1 MRPEEVINKMK
12 ETRDQS
18 ETGHSKRTEFGHGPG
33 HEEVVLPIVGP
44 SKRKIG
50 VEPLDPPPVKQP
62 SDSPGPVRH
71 LSASEVDL
79 IGLVGSTEVP
89 ALLIPADSSRPVTK
103 TEFDLD
109 KLWKYDAVG
118 YDKNRLFLTEE
129 NAYLDHLT
137 NPRATDWVEHHSDA
151 AKDPLGELRKSDGK
165 HSIRT
170 RSLAYPNGAELGP
183 DLVGTQLLTGNK
195 FRNSIVGR
203 GARDVT
209 GPV

>member
-62 SDSPGPVRH
+62 SDSPGPVRR

-89 ALLIPADSSRPVTK
+89 ALLIPAGRQLSPC
-103 TEFDLD
+103 
-109 KLWKYDAVG
+109 
-118 YDKNRLFLTEE
+118 N
-129 NAYLDHLT
+129 
-137 NPRATDWVEHHSDA
+137 
-151 AKDPLGELRKSDGK
+151 KDRV
-165 HSIRT
+165 
-170 RSLAYPNGAELGP
+170 RSGQTLE
-183 DLVGTQLLTGNK
+183 V
-195 FRNSIVGR
+195 RRR
-203 GARDVT
+203 GI
-209 GPV
+209 